1 MHTSNVTTGSRSH
14 FIPPVLEFTAHDGK
28 CSMDFLPY
36 YIPEPHDD
44 LSTDAVGSTAFHPFE
59 SCLLSASGSRH
70 FIDEEVEE
78 SEDDLSD
85 LDADADGS
93 SDEGRGFNSNS
104 HPKGSDAPRERW
116 RHPVTLDSTLK
127 LWNLGMR

>member
-1 MHTSNVTTGSRSH
+1 MFDR
-14 FIPPVLEFTAHDGK
+14 
-28 CSMDFLPY
+28 LPY
-36 YIPEPHDD
+36 YIPEPYDE

-59 SCLLSASGSRH
+59 SCLVSASGSRH
-70 FIDEEVEE
+70 FIDDDEEVEE

-93 SDEGRGFNSNS
+93 SNGDGGG
-104 HPKGSDAPRERW
+104 GSDSHSRSKKNDARRERR

-127 LWNLGMR
+127 LWNLGMH

>member
-1 MHTSNVTTGSRSH
+1 MFDR
-14 FIPPVLEFTAHDGK
+14 
-28 CSMDFLPY
+28 LPY
-36 YIPEPHDD
+36 YIPEPYDE

-59 SCLLSASGSRH
+59 SFLLSASGSRH
-70 FIDEEVEE
+70 FIDDDEVEE

-93 SDEGRGFNSNS
+93 SDGCGGTDS
-104 HPKGSDAPRERW
+104 HSHLKGSDARRERR

-127 LWNLGMR
+127 LWNLGLR

>member
-1 MHTSNVTTGSRSH
+1 MLDR
-14 FIPPVLEFTAHDGK
+14 F
-28 CSMDFLPY
+28 PY
-36 YIPEPHDD
+36 YIPEPYGD
-44 LSTDAVGSTAFHPFE
+44 LSTDAVGSTAFHPLE

-70 FIDEEVEE
+70 FIDEEEVEA

-93 SDEGRGFNSNS
+93 SDGCGGSDS
-104 HPKGSDAPRERW
+104 HSHLKGSNARRERR

-127 LWNLGMR
+127 LWNLGMRSNKRQF